1 MFATKVDKSKRY
13 VVTEE
18 NAPGHVDPEWVG
30 KVFRQGLT
38 DGESVM
44 RVGIADFE
52 DGSVSSLHKHGSD
65 QIIMITDGVGICTT
79 ETEEIEVHPG
89 DCVLFRAGELHTHGA
104 KPGHSMS
111 HYAVSLDPKMK

>member
-1 MFATKVDKSKRY
+1 MFVTKVDKSKRY
-13 VVTEE
+13 VVTAE

-38 DGESVM
+38 DGKSVM

-52 DGSVSSLHKHGSD
+52 DGSVSALHKHGSD
-65 QIIMITDGVGICTT
+65 QIIMITEGVGICTT
-79 ETEEIEVHPG
+79 ESEEIEVHPG

-111 HYAVSLDPKMK
+111 HYAVSIDPKMK